1 MNKKELLHSSIIGI
15 SIAVFFSLLFLQ
27 RIFMLWQLR
36 LSDTLFL
43 PGQSSPEVVIIGID
57 DKSIEAIGRWP
68 WDRDVH
74 AKLLNI
80 LGTRPAVIG
89 YDVSFPEPSNASD
102 DAALATAISH
112 ASPTVLPIEAR
123 AIYITGENIITSDL
137 LQSIPEIREQAI
149 GGLVNTIADE
159 DSVTRSVPILVQ
171 SSTGQAQEHFA
182 YIIARLYQEAVGEEL
197 IERKDIV
204 TDQGMMKINYVGQP
218 GTFTTYSFSDVI
230 DGTIPP
236 ETFEG
241 KIVLVGAVAPNL
253 RDAQITPVSFGL
265 PMNGVEINANVI
277 NTLLSRTFLKT
288 EQSWVTVATIF
299 VLSIGTTIILS
310 LVGILF
316 GAIIVILTVIGYLI
330 YTFVWFDM
338 GVIRNVLFPIL
349 SLLSAYLAT
358 TIYKYF
364 NEFNQQRFLR
374 KAFAY
379 YVSPSV
385 LNEIIKRPEQLILGG
400 QQRVMTVL
408 FSDIKGF
415 TSISEDMSPEE
426 VSKMLN
432 YYLNRVSR
440 QIFKYNGVIDKFVG
454 DGVLAFWNAP
464 LTDEEH
470 AMNACRAAIGITYEV
485 RMVQDE
491 MKKMGVE
498 HFNARIG
505 INTGEMIVGNMGSD
519 MRFNYTVLGDNVNL
533 GSRLEGINKQYDTS
547 VMIAESTYQAVKGR
561 VVARRIDTVVVK
573 GKKKGV
579 NIYELLG
586 IGNPTGEEADLIEQ
600 FEAARQ
606 LYEKGEFKKA
616 YVQFERLAG
625 MFPDDGPT
633 KVYLRR
639 CHEFVDKPP
648 SHWDGIYRPTNK

>member
-1 MNKKELLHSSIIGI
+1 MNKKKLLYSSIIGI

-27 RIFMLWQLR
+27 RSFMLWQLR

-43 PGQSSPEVVIIGID
+43 PGEPSPEVVIIGID
-57 DKSIEAIGRWP
+57 DKSIETIGRWP

-74 AKLLNI
+74 ARLLNI

-89 YDVSFPEPSNASD
+89 YDVNFPEPSNASD
-102 DAALATAISH
+102 DAALATAISQ
-112 ASPTVLPIEAR
+112 ASTTVLPIEAR
-123 AIYITGENIITSDL
+123 TIDITGELITTSNP
-137 LQSIPEIREQAI
+137 LQSIPEIMEQAI

-159 DSVTRSVPILVQ
+159 DSVTRNVPIIVQ
-171 SSTGQAQEHFA
+171 SSTGQQQEHFA
-182 YIIARLYQEAVGEEL
+182 YSITRLYQEAAGKEL
-197 IERKDIV
+197 IERKDVV
-204 TDQGMMKINYVGQP
+204 TEQGMMKINYIGQP

-253 RDAQITPVSFGL
+253 RDTQITPVSFGL
-265 PMNGVEINANVI
+265 PMNGVEIHANAI
-277 NTLLSRTFLKT
+277 NTLLNRNFLET
-288 EQSWVTVATIF
+288 EQSWVTVVTIS

-316 GAIIVILTVIGYLI
+316 GAIIVILVIIGYII
-330 YTFVWFDM
+330 YTFVSFDV
-338 GVIRNVLFPIL
+338 GIIRNVLFPIL
-349 SLLSAYLAT
+349 SLLSVYLAI

-364 NEFNQQRFLR
+364 NEFNQRRFLR

-379 YVSPSV
+379 YVPPSV
-385 LNEIIKRPEQLILGG
+385 LDEIIKSPEQLSLGG

-408 FSDIKGF
+408 FSDIEGF
-415 TSISEDMSPEE
+415 TSLSEDMSPEE

-432 YYLNRVSR
+432 YYLNRVSK
-440 QIFKYNGVIDKFVG
+440 QIFEYNGVIDKFVG
-454 DGVLAFWNAP
+454 DAVVAFWNAP

-470 AMNACRAAIGITYEV
+470 AMNACRAAIGMRHEV
-485 RMVQDE
+485 RMMQDE

-505 INTGEMIVGNMGSD
+505 VNTGEMVVGNMGSD

-533 GSRLEGINKQYDTS
+533 GSRLEGINKQYDTG

-561 VVARRIDTVVVK
+561 VVARHIDTVVVK

-579 NIYELLG
+579 KIYELLG
-586 IGNPTGEEADLIEQ
+586 IGDPTGQEADLIEQ
-600 FEAARQ
+600 FEAGRQ

-616 YVQFERLAG
+616 HTQFEHLAG
-625 MFPDDGPT
+625 MYPDDGPT
-633 KVYLRR
+633 KIYLNR
-639 CHEFVDKPP
+639 CQEFIDQPP
-648 SHWDGIYRPTNK
+648 AHWDGIYRLTNK